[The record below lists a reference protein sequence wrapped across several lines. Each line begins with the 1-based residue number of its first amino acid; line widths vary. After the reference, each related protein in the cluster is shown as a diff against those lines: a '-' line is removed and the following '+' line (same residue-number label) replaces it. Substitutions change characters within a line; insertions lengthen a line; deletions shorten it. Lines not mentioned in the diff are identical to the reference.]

1 MPFVLAVLAMI
12 AVGIILSMI
21 DRHSPRGKQLLFYFY
36 LIIALLSL
44 MRGIMFSAALFGIFA
59 LWQWMALQRLKAG
72 YRSFTDFASR
82 KTAGTKA
89 GRANL
94 PKGCPPDCTELDV
107 TGLNL
112 QAINLSGADLRGAN
126 LFVAD
131 LRQAN
136 LGGANLEGVDLGG
149 AKLHGADL
157 RRANL
162 DGADLRGAKY
172 NEDTIWPTNFNPG
185 QAGAVRGD

>member
-1 MPFVLAVLAMI
+1 MGDYDEVAVASKQQSAVNVEQVFYEVYEKDKLRALHRLIHTEEEFYALVFCRTRIGADRLATK
-12 AVGIILSMI
+12 LS
-21 DRHSPRGKQLLFYFY
+21 
-36 LIIALLSL
+36 
-44 MRGIMFSAALFGIFA
+44 
-59 LWQWMALQRLKAG
+59 
-72 YRSFTDFASR
+72 
-82 KTAGTKA
+82 GTKA

-94 PKGCPPDCTELDV
+94 PKGCPPDCTEQDL